1 MRSVCETRD
10 RLLLERLEQLIER
23 LGGEEPIE
31 PSELTE
37 QAVRLL
43 TGAVMLLRQH
53 RTNKRG
59 QCRFCGRTRWAWRF
73 WRGRPRCAVYQDFG
87 FAFHQSMEWV
97 WWRLLAR
104 EP

>member
-1 MRSVCETRD
+1 M
-10 RLLLERLEQLIER
+10 ERLEQLIER
-23 LGGEEPIE
+23 LGDGGSMEPT
-31 PSELTE
+31 ELTE

-43 TGAVMLLRQH
+43 TGTVMLLRQH

-59 QCRFCGRTRWAWRF
+59 QCQFCGWTRRAWRF
-73 WRGRPRCAVYQDFG
+73 WRRRLRCAVYQDFG

-97 WWRLLAR
+97 WWQLLAR